1 MIYCEYNFHFEKIRQ
16 NNRILSVPILK
27 NTCINCKFKEE
38 CHIPKFNSIKK
49 NNEFLIDNLLQLKE
63 YIEECIIE
71 YNRLDSEIKDGK
83 YQDAY
88 TFDLIMLDDVPN
100 KDESIVHKAD
110 EYGVLNQYTVN
121 EYLELY
127 PQDIHKKKLVGIHK
141 VKTVSDIVV
150 GLNKQEL
157 EEDLKWVNEELRILN
172 QANKKY
178 IKRS

>member
-1 MIYCEYNFHFEKIRQ
+1 MKFAEMIDISRTHLSNIEAPNVPTSISLELLFKIAE
-16 NNRILSVPILK
+16 V
-27 NTCINCKFKEE
+27 
-38 CHIPKFNSIKK
+38 
-49 NNEFLIDNLLQLKE
+49 
-63 YIEECIIE
+63 
-71 YNRLDSEIKDGK
+71 LDVEIKDGK

-88 TFDLIMLDDVPN
+88 TFDLVMLDDVSN

-157 EEDLKWVNEELRILN
+157 EEDLKWVNEELIILN